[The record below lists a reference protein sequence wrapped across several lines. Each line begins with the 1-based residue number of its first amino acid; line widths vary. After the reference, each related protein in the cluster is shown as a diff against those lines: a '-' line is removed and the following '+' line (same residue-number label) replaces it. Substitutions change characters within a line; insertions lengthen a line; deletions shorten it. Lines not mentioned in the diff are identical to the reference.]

1 MKKVVKQEPVKL
13 SASDFPLQMDCQVT
27 LEEYQAYALWTSE
40 ETRKTVKKRTLISSA
55 ILFVAGVI
63 VMFRGMNSTWV
74 YHDWITIL
82 GVLAMV
88 YGVLDLFY
96 QFVMFPS
103 VLKKQMAKEFAK
115 DSRLNREMT
124 FCFAEDRM
132 ISFYK
137 GAHQGTFFFDEVV
150 KRQENE
156 QLLLLSLKNGK
167 IIVLPKRVIA
177 AAAPEVQK
185 ILAGLGKEA

>member
-1 MKKVVKQEPVKL
+1 MKKTVKQEPAKL
-13 SASDFPLQMDCQVT
+13 SVEDFSLKMNCQVT
-27 LEEYQAYALWTSE
+27 LEEYQNYALWTSE
-40 ETRKTVKKRTLISSA
+40 ETRKTVKKRTMISSA
-55 ILFVAGVI
+55 IFFIAGVI
-63 VMFRGMNSTWV
+63 IMFRGMNSTWT

-82 GVLAMV
+82 GVLFMV

-96 QFVMFPS
+96 QFMLFPS
-103 VLKKQMAKEFAK
+103 VLKRQMAKEFAK

-124 FCFAEDRM
+124 FCFADDRM

-137 GAHQGTFFFDEVV
+137 GAHQGTFFFDEVL

-156 QLLLLSLKNGK
+156 QLLLLTLRNSK

-177 AAAPEVQK
+177 AAKPEIQH
-185 ILAGLGKEA
+185 ILATLGKEA